1 MPLSRIKSEG
11 IADATI
17 KTEDL
22 AANAVTS
29 AKIGVDV
36 IAAEDLAANSI
47 TTAEITD
54 GAVTQAKLASTIS
67 LGGFFIQKDGTNSG
81 QTADKDKM
89 FRVNASTTTGNI
101 TLAAS
106 DNASATGPITIGSG
120 FTLTISSGA
129 RLAII

>member
-1 MPLSRIKSEG
+1 MPLSRINSQSVADG
-11 IADATI
+11 TIATG
-17 KTEDL
+17 DL
-22 AANAVTS
+22 ADSAVTS

-54 GAVTQAKLASTIS
+54 GAVTQAKLASSVS
-67 LGGFFIQKDGTNSG
+67 LGGYFLNKDGTASANAS
-81 QTADKDKM
+81 DKDKM
-89 FRVNASTTTGNI
+89 FRVNANTTTGNI

-106 DNASATGPITIGSG
+106 DNASATGPITIGNG
-120 FTLTISSGA
+120 FTITISSGG

>member
-36 IAAEDLAANSI
+36 IAAEDLADNSI

-54 GAVTQAKLASTIS
+54 GAVTQAKIASSVS
-67 LGGFFIQKDGTNSG
+67 LGGYYLNKDGTASANAS
-81 QTADKDKM
+81 DKDKM
-89 FRVNASTTTGNI
+89 FRVNTNTTTGNI

-120 FTLTISSGA
+120 FTITISSGG

>member
-17 KTEDL
+17 KTDDL

-36 IAAEDLAANSI
+36 IAAEDLAANSV
-47 TTAEITD
+47 TTAEIQD
-54 GAVTQAKLASTIS
+54 GAITQAKLASTVS
-67 LGGFFIQKDGTNSG
+67 LGGYFLEKDGTISG

-89 FRVNASTTTGNI
+89 FRVNANTTTGNI

-120 FTLTISSGA
+120 YTLTISSGA

>member
-1 MPLSRIKSEG
+1 MGLSRINSQSITDG
-11 IADATI
+11 TIAT
-17 KTEDL
+17 TDL
-22 AANAVTS
+22 ADSAVTS

-54 GAVTQAKLASTIS
+54 GAVTQAKLDSNVS
-67 LGGFFIQKDGTNSG
+67 LGGYFLNKDGTTTTNAS
-81 QTADKDKM
+81 DKDKM
-89 FRVNASTTTGNI
+89 FRVNANTTTGNI

-106 DNASATGPITIGSG
+106 DNASATGPITIGNG
-120 FTLTISSGA
+120 FTITVSSGA

>member
-1 MPLSRIKSEG
+1 MGLSRINSQSITDG
-11 IADATI
+11 SIAT
-17 KTEDL
+17 TDL
-22 AANAVTS
+22 ADSAVTS

-36 IAAEDLAANSI
+36 IAAEDLANNSI

-54 GAVTQAKLASTIS
+54 GAITQAKLASSIS
-67 LGGFFIQKDGTNSG
+67 LGGYFLNKDGTATTNAS
-81 QTADKDKM
+81 DKDKM
-89 FRVNASTTTGNI
+89 FRVNATTTTGNI

-120 FTLTISSGA
+120 FTITISSGA

>member
-17 KTEDL
+17 KTDDL

-54 GAVTQAKLASTIS
+54 GAVTTAKLASTVAT
-67 LGGFFIQKDGTNSG
+67 GGFFLKKDGTNSG

-106 DNASATGPITIGSG
+106 DNASAAGPITIGSG